1 MHPPLYESLVRDGM
15 KDTYPQFG
23 HGGRFLCLFQY
34 YMSVGHCHLYH
45 LEYPTDHDHTT
56 NEE

>member
-23 HGGRFLCLFQY
+23 HGGGFLCLFQY
-34 YMSVGHCHLYH
+34 YMSVGHCHFYH
-45 LEYPTDHDHTT
+45 L
-56 NEE
+56 